1 MSILVIVESPN
12 KISKI
17 SNFLGKNYIV
27 KASVGHFRDLDPK
40 KMSIDFDN
48 KFEPIYVVLK
58 PDVVKNLKSNLNK
71 IDTVYIAADP
81 DREGEAIAQSLYDV
95 LKPKKYRRL
104 RFNAITRQA
113 ILEAIKN
120 AGTIEKN
127 LVNAQKARRVLDRLF
142 GYLISPILQKQIG
155 GKLSAGRVQ
164 SVTVRIAI
172 DKENEIKNFLEKNS
186 DSSFFKVT
194 GKLSKLKSVL
204 YISQDKTPHTLKTAY
219 KGTIAHINL
228 IDSEEPHKNVT
239 KLLNNC
245 LKSEFYVH
253 SVNEKIATRSPS
265 PPFTTSTLQ
274 QEANRKFGMSIDTTM
289 KTAQKLYEGGFITYI
304 RTDSVEISE
313 EGHKDIKKIIE
324 KEYGKEYYQRNN
336 YKNKVAN
343 SQEAH
348 ECIRPTHP
356 DLITIDSE
364 IEDAY
369 QIKLYKLIWQRTI
382 ASQMPPA
389 KIKIITLQITISKY
403 LEKKLN
409 PYYYFQSQIE
419 TVIFPGYMKVYTES
433 YDDVIEDEN
442 KNKTEN
448 IPKVG
453 DKLIMEE
460 IIARQE
466 YLRPPPRYSEASLVK
481 KLEELGIGRPCT
493 YVNTIKTILNREYI
507 KIGDVPGIKKEI
519 TTYTIKS
526 KNKKHIMEILEDNSH
541 ILLGKEN
548 KKIIP
553 TNLGMNVNNYLLDN
567 FGEFLDYK
575 FTANMESELDEIAA
589 GNKVWHKIIQS
600 FYDKL
605 KPIVDNLSTKNNILQ
620 SNEKLLGVDKNGC
633 EIFATKTKFG
643 PVVKKKSGDKFIYS
657 KIPDNLSLDTIKLK
671 DAIKLLV
678 YPKKLGTYK
687 SGDVFLQKGSYG
699 LYIHYKNQN
708 YSIGEINEKDI
719 DINSAIKLIESRHAN
734 NIAEFEI
741 KKGKNIISAIVLKGP
756 YGYYIQTHNGNT
768 RKNYPIPKNID
779 PQKINLDQVKEIISQ
794 SKKYTNS
801 KSKTQNKVNTG
812 SKKNSKANSKK

>member
-17 SNFLGKNYIV
+17 SNFLGKNYVV

-40 KMSIDFDN
+40 KMSIDFEN

-58 PDVVKNLKSNLNK
+58 PDVVKNLKNNLNK

-95 LKPKKYRRL
+95 LKPKKYKRL

-113 ILEAIKN
+113 ILEAINN

-172 DKENEIKNFLEKNS
+172 DKENEIKNFVEKNS

-204 YISQDKTPHTLKTAY
+204 YLSKDKTPHTLKTAY
-219 KGTIAHINL
+219 KGSVAHINL
-228 IDSEEPHKNVT
+228 IDSEDPHKNVT

-253 SVNEKIATRSPS
+253 YIGEKIATRSAS

-274 QEANRKFGMSIDTTM
+274 QEANRKFGMSIDSTM

-324 KEYGKEYYQRNN
+324 KEFGKEYYQKNI

-356 DLITIDSE
+356 DLMSLDSE
-364 IEDAY
+364 VEDTY

-389 KIKIITLQITISKY
+389 KIKIMTLQMTISKY
-403 LEKKLN
+403 IEKKIN

-419 TVIFPGYMKVYTES
+419 TIIFPGYMTVYTES
-433 YDDVIEDEN
+433 YDDVVEDEN
-442 KNKTEN
+442 KNNTET

-460 IIARQE
+460 IVARQE
-466 YLRPPPRYSEASLVK
+466 YLKPPPRYSEASLVK
-481 KLEELGIGRPCT
+481 KLEELGIGRPST

-507 KIGDVPGIKKEI
+507 KIGDIPGIKKEV
-519 TTYTIKS
+519 TSYTIKS
-526 KNKKHIMEILEDNSH
+526 KNKKHVMEIIEDTNQ
-541 ILLGKEN
+541 ILLGKEV

-553 TNLGMNVNNYLLDN
+553 TSLGTNVNNFLIEN
-567 FGEFLDYK
+567 FGDFLDYK
-575 FTANMESELDEIAA
+575 FTATMESELDEIAA
-589 GNKVWHKIIQS
+589 GNKIWYKIIQS

-605 KPIVDNLSTKNNILQ
+605 KPIIDNLSIKNGINT
-620 SNEKLLGVDKNGC
+620 NEKLLGVDKNGN

-657 KIPDNLSLDTIKLK
+657 KIPDDLNLETIKLK

-678 YPKKLGTYK
+678 YPKNLGTYK
-687 SGDVFLQKGSYG
+687 SNNVILQKGSYG
-699 LYIHYKNQN
+699 FYIQYNGQN
-708 YSIGEINEKDI
+708 YSVGEIDEKDI
-719 DINSAIKLIESRHAN
+719 DIDCAIKIIESKKTN

-741 KKGKNIISAIVLKGP
+741 KKGKNKISAVVLKGP
-756 YGYYIQTHNGNT
+756 YGFYIQTRNGSQ
-768 RKNYPIPKNID
+768 RKNYPMSKNID

-794 SKKYTNS
+794 PKKTYS
-801 KSKTQNKVNTG
+801 KSKTQKIINKG
-812 SKKNSKANSKK
+812 SKKNSGANHKK

>member
-17 SNFLGKNYIV
+17 SNFLGKNYVV

-40 KMSIDFDN
+40 KMSIDFEN
-48 KFEPIYVVLK
+48 KFEPMYVVLK

-194 GKLSKLKSVL
+194 GKLSKLKSIL
-204 YISQDKTPHTLKTAY
+204 CISQDKSPHTIKTGY
-219 KGTIAHINL
+219 KGTTAHINL
-228 IDSEEPHKNVT
+228 LDSNEPHKNVT

-253 SVNEKIATRSPS
+253 SINEKIATRSPS

-274 QEANRKFGMSIDTTM
+274 QEANRKFSMSIDTTM

-324 KEYGKEYYQRNN
+324 KEFGKEYYQKNN

-356 DLITIDSE
+356 DLLSLDSE
-364 IEDAY
+364 VEDTY
-369 QIKLYKLIWQRTI
+369 QMKLYKLIWQRTI

-419 TVIFPGYMKVYTES
+419 SVIFPGYMKVYTES

-448 IPKVG
+448 IPKIG

-481 KLEELGIGRPCT
+481 KLEELGIGRPST
-493 YVNTIKTILNREYI
+493 YVNTIKTIINREYI
-507 KIGDVPGIKKEI
+507 KIGDIPGIKKEI
-519 TTYTIKS
+519 TIYTIKS

-541 ILLGKEN
+541 ILLGKEI

-553 TNLGMNVNNYLLDN
+553 TSLGINVNNYLLDN
-567 FGEFLDYK
+567 FSEFLDYK
-575 FTANMESELDEIAA
+575 FTAKMESELDEIAT
-589 GNKVWHKIIQS
+589 GNKIWYKIVQS

-605 KPIVDNLSTKNNILQ
+605 KPIIDNLSTKNNISQ
-620 SNEKLLGVDKNGC
+620 INEKLLGVDKNGC

-643 PVVKKKSGDKFIYS
+643 PVVKKKLGEKFIYS
-657 KIPDNLSLDTIKLK
+657 KIPDNLSLDTIELK

-678 YPKKLGTYK
+678 YPKNLGKYK
-687 SGDVFLQKGSYG
+687 SHDIILQKGSYG
-699 LYIHYKNQN
+699 PYVQYKNQN
-708 YSIGEINEKDI
+708 YSMKEMNEKDI
-719 DINSAIKLIESRHAN
+719 DINAAIKLIELQKEN

-756 YGYYIQTHNGNT
+756 YGFYIQTRNGT
-768 RKNYPIPKNID
+768 IRKNYPIPKNID
-779 PQKINLDQVKEIISQ
+779 SEKISLEKVKEIISQ
-794 SKKYTNS
+794 PKKKYS
-801 KSKTQNKVNTG
+801 ESKTQNKKIISG
-812 SKKNSKANSKK
+812 SKKNLRANSKK